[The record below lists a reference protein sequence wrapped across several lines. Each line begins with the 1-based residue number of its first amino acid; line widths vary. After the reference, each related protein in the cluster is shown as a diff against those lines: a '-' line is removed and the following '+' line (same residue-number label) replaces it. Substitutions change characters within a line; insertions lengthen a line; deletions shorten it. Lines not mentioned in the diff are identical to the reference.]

1 MIIECKKK
9 PKDYESVK
17 GNETKIVIH
26 VLNHNYY
33 DHILWEN
40 ERPRNKSRIYVTKF
54 KGEGKGTLTLKM
66 RDFFRLND
74 DGSISK
80 FMGEVQSTEYVAVEF
95 EPDRSWK
102 VLNWI
107 YNAPNISENFKRTVG
122 DNPPHNRYLQLGSVY
137 LEIDE
142 CILIFEKQTNRLIE
156 ILPGTSADMID
167 VLQENGY
174 YITKKDPL
182 WSVE

>member
-9 PKDYESVK
+9 PKDYEPVK
-17 GNETKIVIH
+17 GNETKIVIQ

-33 DHILWEN
+33 DHILWKS
-40 ERPRNKSRIYVTKF
+40 ERPRNKSRIYVMKF
-54 KGEGKGTLTLKM
+54 KGEGEGTLTLKM

-80 FMGEVQSTEYVAVEF
+80 FTGKLPSTEYVAVEF
-95 EPDRSWK
+95 RPYIDR

-156 ILPGTSADMID
+156 TLPGTSADMID

-182 WSVE
+182 WRGE

>member
-1 MIIECKKK
+1 
-9 PKDYESVK
+9 
-17 GNETKIVIH
+17 
-26 VLNHNYY
+26 
-33 DHILWEN
+33 
-40 ERPRNKSRIYVTKF
+40 
-54 KGEGKGTLTLKM
+54 M

>member
-1 MIIECKKK
+1 M
-9 PKDYESVK
+9 
-17 GNETKIVIH
+17 T
-26 VLNHNYY
+26 
-33 DHILWEN
+33 
-40 ERPRNKSRIYVTKF
+40 
-54 KGEGKGTLTLKM
+54 
-66 RDFFRLND
+66 
-74 DGSISK
+74 
-80 FMGEVQSTEYVAVEF
+80 
-95 EPDRSWK
+95 
-102 VLNWI
+102 
-107 YNAPNISENFKRTVG
+107 
-122 DNPPHNRYLQLGSVY
+122 NPPHNRYLQLGSVY